1 MYAFNWALTA
11 FRSESYIGSA
21 TALPDTVIHT
31 VTIVTRGAIT
41 SIQHSKSYTCTVL
54 HGPEATM
61 RYYGA
66 EPAPT
71 VASHAQQLKF
81 LLSSAFAEET
91 VLLVGSKF
99 TVTERR
105 TRVHTVTLARDIFC
119 SLRGATVLLATP
131 TS

>member
-1 MYAFNWALTA
+1 MSSQY
-11 FRSESYIGSA
+11 
-21 TALPDTVIHT
+21 IHT
-31 VTIVTRGAIT
+31 VTIVTRGAIS
-41 SIQHSKSYTCTVL
+41 SIQHAKSYTCTVF

-91 VLLVGSKF
+91 VLLVGSKSKKGLA
-99 TVTERR
+99 VTERR
-105 TRVHTVTLARDIFC
+105 TRVHTVTLTRDIFC
-119 SLRGATVLLATP
+119 SLRGATVC
-131 TS
+131 

>member
-21 TALPDTVIHT
+21 TALPDTV
-31 VTIVTRGAIT
+31 TIVTRGAIT
-41 SIQHSKSYTCTVL
+41 SIQHSKSYTYTVL

-61 RYYGA
+61 RYYRA

-81 LLSSAFAEET
+81 LISSAFAEET
-91 VLLVGSKF
+91 VLLVGSRSKKGLA
-99 TVTERR
+99 VTERR
-105 TRVHTVTLARDIFC
+105 TRVTR
-119 SLRGATVLLATP
+119 
-131 TS
+131 

>member
-1 MYAFNWALTA
+1 MS
-11 FRSESYIGSA
+11 RVYIY
-21 TALPDTVIHT
+21 IHT

-41 SIQHSKSYTCTVL
+41 SIQHSKSYVL
-54 HGPEATM
+54 HGPEATT

-81 LLSSAFAEET
+81 LLSSAFTEET
-91 VLLVGSKF
+91 VLLVGSKSKKGLA
-99 TVTERR
+99 VTERR

>member
-1 MYAFNWALTA
+1 
-11 FRSESYIGSA
+11 
-21 TALPDTVIHT
+21 
-31 VTIVTRGAIT
+31 
-41 SIQHSKSYTCTVL
+41 
-54 HGPEATM
+54 M

-71 VASHAQQLKF
+71 VASHAQQL

-91 VLLVGSKF
+91 VLLVGSKSKKGLA
-99 TVTERR
+99 VTERR

-119 SLRGATVLLATP
+119 SPRGAMVLLATP